1 MPWREEYWLYRHYA
15 SRVQG
20 QGMTFWQLVGDRRL
34 RPLLRT
40 RWTGQFTD
48 GIFQSAL
55 ASFVL
60 FSPERQASALSAAIA
75 FAVVLL
81 PYSIVGPMVGTLLD
95 RFSRQRAVLFSNLTR
110 ATTLLF
116 IALLI
121 FQGRTGIELTAF
133 VLIAFGVNRL
143 ILAGLSAG
151 LPLVAPQSSLIA
163 ANALAVTG
171 GSVWVVLGGGM
182 GLLIR
187 RFTDAIATAD
197 HADGYLILAA
207 AAGYLLT
214 ALFAS
219 LMKRGEIGPAPHQ
232 IRKAS
237 LAEGFLEVRD
247 GFAFLKNH
255 QDAARGI
262 FATAIHRGGI
272 TALTL
277 TAMLLE
283 RNTFNDPSN
292 SDAGLAGLSIAL
304 SSAAVGFTIGAL
316 IAPMGARWIGR
327 HRWIRLSI
335 FLAALGTLILVI
347 DRNQI
352 LLCAA
357 AFTTG
362 LFGQSV
368 KVTNDAL
375 VQSKITDEFRGRV
388 FAVYDVVVNATIV
401 SFSLIAANLLPQS
414 GDSWLVPL
422 LVALT
427 YLWIGAVILRP
438 SRFFLKGGDVPST
451 NASALQ

>member
-1 MPWREEYWLYRHYA
+1 MLDK
-15 SRVQG
+15 G
-20 QGMTFWQLVGDRRL
+20 FTFWELIRDRRL

-60 FSPERQASALSAAIA
+60 FSPERQASALNAAVA

-110 ATTLLF
+110 AITLLF

-121 FQGRTGIELTAF
+121 FQGRTGVELTIF
-133 VLIAFGVNRL
+133 VLVAFGVNRL

-151 LPLVAPQSSLIA
+151 LPLVAPKSSLIA

-171 GSVWVVLGGGM
+171 GSVWVVLGGGL

-187 RFTDAIATAD
+187 RFTDAITSAD

-207 AAGYLLT
+207 ATGYLLA

-219 LMKRGEIGPAPHQ
+219 RMKRSEIGPEPHQ
-232 IRKAS
+232 VKKAS
-237 LAEGFLEVRD
+237 LSEGFIEVRE
-247 GFAFLKNH
+247 GFKFLKDH

-262 FATAIHRGGI
+262 AATAIHRGGI

-283 RNTFNDPSN
+283 RNTFNDPSD

-304 SSAAVGFTIGAL
+304 SCAAIGFTIGAL
-316 IAPMGARWIGR
+316 IAPIGVRWTGR
-327 HRWIRLSI
+327 HRWMRLSM
-335 FLAALGTLILVI
+335 FAATFGTLILVI

-375 VQSKITDEFRGRV
+375 VQSKISDEFRGRV
-388 FAVYDVVVNATIV
+388 FAVYDVVVNGSIV
-401 SFSLIAANLLPQS
+401 TFSIISALLLPQS
-414 GDSWLVPL
+414 GDSWLVPT
-422 LVALT
+422 LVAVT
-427 YLWIGAVILRP
+427 YLLIAGVVLRP
-438 SRFFLKGGDVPST
+438 AQFFLRD
-451 NASALQ
+451 AR

>member
-1 MPWREEYWLYRHYA
+1 MLER
-15 SRVQG
+15 G
-20 QGMTFWQLVGDRRL
+20 FTFWELIRDRRL

-60 FSPERQASALSAAIA
+60 FSPERQASALNAAIA

-110 ATTLLF
+110 ALTLLF

-121 FQGRTGIELTAF
+121 FQGRTGVELTIF
-133 VLIAFGVNRL
+133 VLVAFGVNRL

-151 LPLVAPQSSLIA
+151 LPLVAPKSSLIA

-187 RFTDAIATAD
+187 RFTDAITSAD

-207 AAGYLLT
+207 ASGYLLA

-219 LMKRGEIGPAPHQ
+219 MMKKSEIGPLAHQ
-232 IRKAS
+232 IKKAS
-237 LAEGFLEVRD
+237 LAEGFIEVRE
-247 GFAFLKNH
+247 GFKFLRIH

-262 FATAIHRGGI
+262 AATAIHRGGI

-304 SSAAVGFTIGAL
+304 SCAAIGFTIGAL
-316 IAPMGARWIGR
+316 IAPIGVRWTGR
-327 HRWIRLSI
+327 HRWMRLSM
-335 FLAALGTLILVI
+335 FAAAIGTLILVI

-375 VQSKITDEFRGRV
+375 VQSKISDEFRGRV
-388 FAVYDVVVNATIV
+388 FAVYDVVVNGSIV
-401 SFSLIAANLLPQS
+401 TFSIISALLLPQS
-414 GDSWLVPL
+414 GDSWLVPT
-422 LVALT
+422 LVAVT
-427 YLWIGAVILRP
+427 YLLIAGVVLRP
-438 SRFFLKGGDVPST
+438 QKFFLKDGGE
-451 NASALQ
+451 NATTP